1 MKASY
6 RLNKSLSL
14 KLALLPLMLLFLTV
28 LGTVL
33 ALIGQLN
40 WHFFKQVLFDHELHF
55 ALMLSLG
62 TSLFS
67 LVIALLI
74 ALPAAWVMSQIR
86 LPLQKLI
93 DTVLDLPMVLP
104 PLVTGLSLLLLFGSQ
119 GWLSSLI
126 PEISRWIFSPIGIV
140 VAQKFILP
148 PQLCC
153 VMHVAFFSNFDDGYR
168 LAAYNL
174 GLTPWQSLLK
184 VELPMCWKPLL
195 CGAILAWARAI
206 GEFGATL
213 MLAGATRFKTETLP
227 VAVYLNISSGDFEIA
242 IGAALWLLMIS
253 ACLLFL
259 LRVLNREL

>member
-74 ALPAAWVMSQIR
+74 ALPAAWGMSQIR

-140 VAQKFILP
+140 VAQSYIATSIMLRNARG
-148 PQLCC
+148 
-153 VMHVAFFSNFDDGYR
+153 VFSNFDDGYR

-195 CGAILAWARAI
+195 CGAILAWARTI

>member
-6 RLNKSLSL
+6 RLNKSISL

-67 LVIALLI
+67 LVVALLI

-126 PEISRWIFSPIGIV
+126 PEISRWIFSSIGIV
-140 VAQKFILP
+140 VAQSYIATSIMLRNARG
-148 PQLCC
+148 
-153 VMHVAFFSNFDDGYR
+153 VFSYFDDGYR

-195 CGAILAWARAI
+195 CGANLAWARAI

>member
-1 MKASY
+1 
-6 RLNKSLSL
+6 
-14 KLALLPLMLLFLTV
+14 MLRNARGV
-28 LGTVL
+28 
-33 ALIGQLN
+33 
-40 WHFFKQVLFDHELHF
+40 
-55 ALMLSLG
+55 
-62 TSLFS
+62 
-67 LVIALLI
+67 
-74 ALPAAWVMSQIR
+74 
-86 LPLQKLI
+86 
-93 DTVLDLPMVLP
+93 
-104 PLVTGLSLLLLFGSQ
+104 
-119 GWLSSLI
+119 
-126 PEISRWIFSPIGIV
+126 
-140 VAQKFILP
+140 
-148 PQLCC
+148 
-153 VMHVAFFSNFDDGYR
+153 FSNFDDGYR

>member
-28 LGTVL
+28 LGTVF

-67 LVIALLI
+67 LIVALLI

-140 VAQKFILP
+140 VAQSYIATSIMLRNARG
-148 PQLCC
+148 
-153 VMHVAFFSNFDDGYR
+153 VFSHFDDGYR

-195 CGAILAWARAI
+195 CGAILAWARAT

-242 IGAALWLLMIS
+242 IGAALWLLGIS

>member
-67 LVIALLI
+67 LVVALLI

-126 PEISRWIFSPIGIV
+126 PEISHWIFSPIGIV
-140 VAQKFILP
+140 VAQSYIATSIMLRNARG
-148 PQLCC
+148 
-153 VMHVAFFSNFDDGYR
+153 VFSHFDDGYR

-174 GLTPWQSLLK
+174 GLTPW
-184 VELPMCWKPLL
+184 
-195 CGAILAWARAI
+195 
-206 GEFGATL
+206 
-213 MLAGATRFKTETLP
+213 
-227 VAVYLNISSGDFEIA
+227 
-242 IGAALWLLMIS
+242 
-253 ACLLFL
+253 
-259 LRVLNREL
+259 

>member
-1 MKASY
+1 MKVSY
-6 RLNKSLSL
+6 QRNKSLSL
-14 KLALLPLMLLFLTV
+14 KLALLPLILLFLTV

-33 ALIGQLN
+33 SLVGQLN
-40 WHFFKQVLFDHELHF
+40 WHFFKQALFDNELHF

-67 LVIALLI
+67 LVIALMI
-74 ALPAAWVMSQIR
+74 ALPTAWVMSQIR
-86 LPLQKLI
+86 LPMQKVI

-119 GWLSSLI
+119 GWLSALI

-140 VAQKFILP
+140 VAQSYIATSIMLRNARG
-148 PQLCC
+148 
-153 VMHVAFFSNFDDGYR
+153 VFSNFDVGYR

-184 VELPMCWKPLL
+184 VELPICWKPLL
-195 CGAILAWARAI
+195 YGAILAWARAI

-227 VAVYLNISSGDFEIA
+227 VVVYLNISSGDFEIA

-259 LRVLNREL
+259 LRILNREL

>member
-140 VAQKFILP
+140 VAQSYIATSIM
-148 PQLCC
+148 LCNARG
-153 VMHVAFFSNFDDGYR
+153 VFSNFDDGYR

-195 CGAILAWARAI
+195 CGQFWLGRAPLVNLAR
-206 GEFGATL
+206 L
-213 MLAGATRFKTETLP
+213 
-227 VAVYLNISSGDFEIA
+227 
-242 IGAALWLLMIS
+242 
-253 ACLLFL
+253 
-259 LRVLNREL
+259 